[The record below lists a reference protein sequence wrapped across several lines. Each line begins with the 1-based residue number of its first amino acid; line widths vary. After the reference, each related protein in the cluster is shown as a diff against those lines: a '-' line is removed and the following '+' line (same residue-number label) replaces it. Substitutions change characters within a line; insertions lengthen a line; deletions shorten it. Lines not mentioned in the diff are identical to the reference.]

1 MSQPSG
7 IPDPWLTGGRPFTGF
22 TEFCRR
28 ALARPGWHPVVGAG
42 CSAPSLL
49 TRELLNSGAQRVLY
63 VAPNSK
69 LLEAA
74 ADDLSAWLAGI
85 PVGRHAQHFAG
96 TTLVHLPANDTS
108 PYVEVHVDRAQ
119 TLERTGALHA
129 FLTSDRV
136 VMLTTAQ
143 SLVRRVPPPAVLA
156 AAGLTLT
163 RGQQL
168 SLGPLSSALESIG
181 YLRTPLVEDAGSFAI
196 RGGIIDIW
204 PALAALPT
212 RLELDGEI
220 VSSLKS
226 FHPEDQRTQS
236 ASSTLSVS
244 PARFWLPG
252 AGSPESIQHRLQELC
267 DRVNWPT
274 SRAKG
279 LIEDVLSGRNF
290 LGADGFLP
298 AFFDLVPLTDYLD
311 EHSVVVF
318 EDPAA
323 CLREME
329 SELARAHSDA
339 EKRSS
344 VPHFDVTALYV
355 EGSALAPL
363 LRQYPVILCSQSGVT
378 TSTSTNGIEALE
390 ALAVDTPSL
399 RTTDHAELISQR
411 QANARRHGAP
421 SLDPIFTAIRTWFE
435 ADLQVLI
442 TARTEHQRDRLE
454 ALLSH
459 RELNVARVESK
470 FEPSATSSAEERSPG
485 KPEERSRGKRV
496 VRLLV
501 SPLARGIAVP
511 AEEFIII
518 TEEEIFGTRAHRA
531 KPPKKSAKAAFEDL
545 RALSVGDYVVHAEH
559 GIGRYAGLIHR
570 VVGDIAVDLLA
581 IEYEGKDR
589 LYVPIYR
596 LNLVQKYAAGEH
608 GSPKLDRL
616 GGISFAKTK
625 AKVKKRVRDLA
636 DQLLALHAERAQL
649 KKPALPPPDDH
660 YAAFEAQFPFDE
672 TPDQEAAISDVLSDL
687 TSERVMDR
695 LVCGDVGFGKTEV
708 ALRATFLHAMAGRQ
722 VALLCPTTILA
733 QQHLSTFSKRLADS
747 GMEVRALSRFQ
758 SKKAVL
764 DTLSCLKKGTVDV
777 VIGTHRLLS
786 RDVHF
791 KNLGLLIV
799 DEEQRFG
806 VTHKERIK
814 NLRAN
819 VDVLT
824 LSATPIPRTLQM
836 ALGGLRD
843 LSTITT
849 PPVDRRSVRT
859 IVSRFDDDLVCEAI
873 ERELSRGGQIFF
885 VYNRIEGLYERADRL
900 KVLVPNARVAVAHG
914 QMGEAALEK
923 TMLGFVQGEFDI
935 LASTAIIESGL
946 DIPRANTMIID
957 RADLFGLAQLY
968 QLRGRVGRSNERAYC
983 YLLVPPA
990 SQMTEESRL
999 RVEAMERHSEL
1010 GSGLQVAKLDME
1022 IRGTGDLLGAEQS
1035 GVVESVGFDLFCEM
1049 LEEATRE
1056 LKGEEIVHAVDPELS
1071 FDVEALLPAEYVSDI
1086 GLRLSLYKRL
1096 SSALDEG
1103 DIQDLAREIEDRF
1116 GRPPGEARRL
1126 FELMRLKTHFRDLR
1140 VLSCEASKSAVTLH
1154 LREDTPLDPARLMS
1168 LVVQKGSA
1176 FRLTPEGRLT
1186 RRAQPHENVTSGL
1199 ALAGKVLEE
1208 LLPCVNPVAPA
1219 E

>member
-7 IPDPWLTGGRPFTGF
+7 NPDPWLTGGRAFTGF
-22 TEFCRR
+22 SEFCRR

-42 CSAPSLL
+42 SSAPSLL

-63 VAPNSK
+63 VAPDSK
-69 LLEAA
+69 LLESA
-74 ADDLSAWLAGI
+74 ADDLKAWLTGI
-85 PVGRHAQHFAG
+85 PVGRHSQLLG
-96 TTLVHLPANDTS
+96 TTLVQLTTNDTS

-119 TLERTGALHA
+119 TLERSGALHA
-129 FLTSDRV
+129 FLTSERV

-156 AAGLTLT
+156 AAGLTLAC
-163 RGQQL
+163 GQLL
-168 SLGPLSSALESIG
+168 SLGPLSAALESIG

-196 RGGIIDIW
+196 RGGIVDIW
-204 PALAALPT
+204 PALAPLPT
-212 RLELDGEI
+212 RLELDGEV

-226 FHPEDQRTQS
+226 FHPEDQRTQGI
-236 ASSTLSVS
+236 SSTLSVP

-290 LGADGFLP
+290 LGADAFLP

-311 EHSVVVF
+311 EQSAVVF

-323 CLREME
+323 CRRELE
-329 SELARAHSDA
+329 SELARAQADA

-355 EGSALAPL
+355 DGSELAPR
-363 LRQYPVILCSQSGVT
+363 LRQYPVVLCSQSGVA
-378 TSTSTNGIEALE
+378 TSTRTEGIESLE

-421 SLDPIFTAIRTWFE
+421 SLDPLFTAIRAWFE
-435 ADLQVLI
+435 ADLRVLI

-459 RELNVARVESK
+459 RELNVARVESNVGPRAASGA
-470 FEPSATSSAEERSPG
+470 EAPSLGKLEEHSLGR
-485 KPEERSRGKRV
+485 RT

-531 KPPKKSAKAAFEDL
+531 KPQKKSAKAALEDL

-733 QQHLSTFSKRLADS
+733 QQHFSTFSKRLSDS
-747 GMEVRALSRFQ
+747 GAEVRVLSRFQ

-764 DTLSCLKKGTVDV
+764 DTLSGLKKGTVDV

-791 KNLGLLIV
+791 KNLGLLVV

-814 NLRAN
+814 NLRAS

-843 LSTITT
+843 LSTIAT

-885 VYNRIEGLYERADRL
+885 VYNRVEGLYERADRL
-900 KVLVPNARVAVAHG
+900 KALVPNARIAVAHG

-923 TMLGFVQGEFDI
+923 TMLGFVQGDFDI

-983 YLLVPPA
+983 YLMVPPA

-1022 IRGTGDLLGAEQS
+1022 IRGTGELLGAEQS
-1035 GVVESVGFDLFCEM
+1035 GFVESVGFDLFCEM

-1186 RRAQPHENVTSGL
+1186 RRAQPHENITSGL

-1208 LLPCVNPVAPA
+1208 LLPCVNPVPHA